1 VHAWGFS
8 MCARITLHACC
19 RLRRTC
25 AWLPPT
31 T

>member
-1 VHAWGFS
+1 MFFQHVRTHH
-8 MCARITLHACC
+8 TACC